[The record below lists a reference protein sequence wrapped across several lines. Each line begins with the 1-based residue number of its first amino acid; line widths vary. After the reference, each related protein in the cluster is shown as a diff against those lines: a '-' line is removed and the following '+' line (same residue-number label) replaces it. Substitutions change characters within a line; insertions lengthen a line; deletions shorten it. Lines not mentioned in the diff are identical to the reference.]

1 MTNAQRTKFET
12 KNWSSSVA
20 RIRFVIRSF
29 EQWSIRSNFEF
40 RHSNFHNRI
49 SSLGV
54 PDFPGDGKILYYF
67 GLPGWM
73 SGFFQETAMDRLLTM
88 DKQEYVSRM
97 QLECRRIMEEI
108 ADAVNTAP
116 TGNVISGAE
125 MQVRDLMGELRRKAF
140 ETAVQMRIDSTESNF
155 SPCEGSVRQTQGKKG
170 ARVP

>member
-1 MTNAQRTKFET
+1 MLALHG
-12 KNWSSSVA
+12 S
-20 RIRFVIRSF
+20 FVKVRLLHHIQL
-29 EQWSIRSNFEF
+29 QWTRPLRRDCASTR
-40 RHSNFHNRI
+40 RDR
-49 SSLGV
+49 GV